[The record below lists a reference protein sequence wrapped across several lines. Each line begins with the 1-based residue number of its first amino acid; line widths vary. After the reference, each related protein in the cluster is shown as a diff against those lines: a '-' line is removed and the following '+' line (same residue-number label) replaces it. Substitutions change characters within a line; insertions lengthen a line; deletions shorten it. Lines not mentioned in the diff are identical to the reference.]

1 VKGFVGNCSEFEN
14 DSLIDREP
22 VQFFESGRDMIITFG
37 VRENHSSKGI
47 LNTLESRN
55 SRIRKS
61 VEKRITVIES
71 RRDE

>member
-1 VKGFVGNCSEFEN
+1 VKGFVGNCSEFED